1 MRTNVVLDDK
11 LVREAM
17 KLAGVGTKREA
28 IHIALARFVQ
38 SGRQKRLLDLHG
50 DGGMREDYHYK
61 QVRSET

>member
-1 MRTNVVLDDK
+1 MRTNIVLDDK

-38 SGRQKRLLDLHG
+38 SGRQKRLLQLHG
-50 DGGMREDYHYK
+50 DGGLRKDYDYE
-61 QVRSET
+61 QARSGT